1 MDSEF
6 YREGEI
12 KMKTHFFTKKIHLTS
27 FEYELL
33 YCSVQLNNFLYQK
46 KPTSIVL
53 TAFLILTL
61 AVRRGCE

>member
-1 MDSEF
+1 
-6 YREGEI
+6 
-12 KMKTHFFTKKIHLTS
+12 MKTHFFTKKIHLTS

-46 KPTSIVL
+46 KPKSIVL
-53 TAFLILTL
+53 TAFLIFTL

>member
-27 FEYELL
+27 FELL

-46 KPTSIVL
+46 KPKSIVL
-53 TAFLILTL
+53 TAFLIFTL